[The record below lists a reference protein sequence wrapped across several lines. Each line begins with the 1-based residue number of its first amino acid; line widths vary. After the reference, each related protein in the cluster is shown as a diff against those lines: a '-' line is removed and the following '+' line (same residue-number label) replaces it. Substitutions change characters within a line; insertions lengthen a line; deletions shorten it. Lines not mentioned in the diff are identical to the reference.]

1 MWENHLAR
9 FKRKKEVNENAVIG
23 GKVCRIDQAEEP
35 SDIIWENMDTTLF
48 ERYFG
53 FFRPRPRF
61 DIVSGGMRKI
71 GRNAGWEKNWLY
83 GGSHAGPLG

>member
-1 MWENHLAR
+1 MFRTFPPVPGLWENQLAR

-48 ERYFG
+48 ERYIG
-53 FFRPRPRF
+53 FFRPRVRS
-61 DIVSGGMRKI
+61 DIVLGG
-71 GRNAGWEKNWLY
+71 E
-83 GGSHAGPLG
+83 